1 MVYGCAR
8 PRSGDWPPVRARGL
22 GGAWRAPRPF
32 NIDNDLTV
40 PGAEREFTIIARY
53 SFSGVIINKDTG
65 ESGQESGKP
74 PEAPTVDDVSLHTT
88 SRIFPDF
95 LADTPLNK
103 DIARKAIFPLAAF
116 RRSNRG
122 WKR

>member
-1 MVYGCAR
+1 MRQSKG
-8 PRSGDWPPVRARGL
+8 SL
-22 GGAWRAPRPF
+22 GTTSNGK
-32 NIDNDLTV
+32 
-40 PGAEREFTIIARY
+40 RY

-74 PEAPTVDDVSLHTT
+74 PEAPAVDDVSLHTT

-103 DIARKAIFPLAAF
+103 DGKSY
-116 RRSNRG
+116 RRDVTAGSRAT
-122 WKR
+122 